1 MCLESAG
8 GGLRVSTGGKWLA
21 AMSESEI
28 AASCTQR
35 RALASLLWD
44 ERHGDRHTSIVVL
57 VCGAQP
63 EQIKESLQSAL
74 LSDSEM
80 SVPERWPDF
89 GDPFGD
95 WHEEPCSDTASESSS
110 ELTVQRSDED

>member
-1 MCLESAG
+1 
-8 GGLRVSTGGKWLA
+8 
-21 AMSESEI
+21 MSESEI
-28 AASCTQR
+28 AASGAQR

-44 ERHGDRHTSIVVL
+44 ETHGDRHTSIIVL

-63 EQIKESLQSAL
+63 MQIKETLQAAL

-80 SVPERWPDF
+80 SAPECWPDF

-95 WHEEPCSDTASESSS
+95 WHEEPCADSVTESSTT
-110 ELTVQRSDED
+110 LTGQGSDED